1 MKSKEELKELKEE
14 YKTACKKLAE
24 LTEEE
29 LAEVVGGGSII
40 CDGCEYN
47 SNGAC
52 RSYRTMGRGC
62 PHGFA

>member
-1 MKSKEELKELKEE
+1 MKKKPEEVKREAYTERKGYRSLTDEE
-14 YKTACKKLAE
+14 V
-24 LTEEE
+24 
-29 LAEVVGGGSII
+29 AEVTAANSEK

-52 RSYRTMGRGC
+52 RSYRTMGTEC